1 MTIETKCIGLLD
13 CIISCNLGIKLN
25 LDRVKTLY
33 GPGWTMRLYY
43 QLEPSDLQLK
53 EQLCQ
58 LACDND
64 HLDLCNIEKLP
75 GR

>member
-1 MTIETKCIGLLD
+1 M
-13 CIISCNLGIKLN
+13 
-25 LDRVKTLY
+25 KTLY